1 MSNKNEDDPET
12 HGGCSLIGKVAHSSR
27 QTLSASQCAQP

>member
-12 HGGCSLIGKVAHSSR
+12 HGGCSLIGM
-27 QTLSASQCAQP
+27 SAPIAACLDGRS